1 MTARPRA
8 IRSIR
13 LGDLAGMMLA
23 GAILTTATLSGCAAT
38 PATGAGTQPEAPA
51 AEATGTPAEELRL
64 GYFANVTHAPALVGL
79 EEGLIEEALGDTT
92 LSTQVFNAGPAAI
105 EALSAGAIDA
115 TYIGPNPAI
124 NTFVAS
130 GGQSARIV
138 AGAASGGA
146 ALVVQPGI
154 ENADDLE
161 GTNLATPQLGNTQ
174 DVALRT
180 WLADEGYETSTTG
193 GGDVTISPTENAQT
207 LTLFQAGDLDGAWL
221 PEPWVSRLVVDAG
234 AEVLVDEADLWEDGE
249 FPTTVLLVRA
259 DFLAEHP
266 ETVRA
271 LVAGHAASV
280 AWLDENADAAADVIN
295 ARLTADAG
303 KGLSDAVIDRALEHV
318 EFTVDPHADTF
329 EQLLED
335 GVNAGTS
342 KTGDIDGLFDLSALN
357 AVLDESGEEPVSA
370 AGLGTE

>member
-1 MTARPRA
+1 MTARSRA
-8 IRSIR
+8 IRSTR

-23 GAILTTATLSGCAAT
+23 GAILVSATLTGCAAQ
-38 PATGAGTQPEAPA
+38 PAAGAGTQPDAPA

-79 EEGLIEEALGDTT
+79 EEGLIQDALGDTT

-124 NTFVAS
+124 NTYIAS
-130 GGQSARIV
+130 AGQSARIV

-154 ENADDLE
+154 DGADDLD
-161 GTNLATPQLGNTQ
+161 GANLATPQLGNTQ

-193 GGDVTISPTENAQT
+193 GGDVTISPTENSQT

-259 DFLAEHP
+259 DFLAAHP

-280 AWLDENADAAADVIN
+280 TWLDENPDAAADVIN

-318 EFTVDPHADTF
+318 DFTVDPHADTF
-329 EQLLED
+329 EQLLQD
-335 GVNAGTS
+335 GVDAGTS
-342 KTGDIDGLFDLSALN
+342 KAGDIDGLFDLSALN
-357 AVLDESGEEPVSA
+357 AVLEQAGEEPVSA

>member
-79 EEGLIEEALGDTT
+79 EEGLIEEALGDTELT
-92 LSTQVFNAGPAAI
+92 TQVFNAGPAAI

-130 GGQSARIV
+130 GGESARIV

-154 ENADDLE
+154 DDAGDLE

-207 LTLFQAGDLDGAWL
+207 LTLFQAGDIDGAWL

-357 AVLDESGEEPVSA
+357 AVLEESGEEPVSA

>member
-79 EEGLIEEALGDTT
+79 EEGLIEEALGDTELT
-92 LSTQVFNAGPAAI
+92 TQVFNAGPAAI

-130 GGQSARIV
+130 GGESARIV

-154 ENADDLE
+154 DDAGDLE

>member
-1 MTARPRA
+1 MTAPARA
-8 IRSIR
+8 IRSTR
-13 LGDLAGMMLA
+13 LGDFAGMMLA

-51 AEATGTPAEELRL
+51 AEATGTPADELRL

-79 EEGLIEEALGDTT
+79 EEGLIEDALGDTQ

-154 ENADDLE
+154 ESADDLA

-193 GGDVTISPTENAQT
+193 GGDVTISPTENSQT
-207 LTLFQAGDLDGAWL
+207 LTLFQSGGIDGAWL
-221 PEPWVSRLVVDAG
+221 PEPWVSRLIVDAG

-329 EQLLED
+329 EQLLQD
-335 GVNAGTS
+335 GVDAGTS
-342 KTGDIDGLFDLSALN
+342 KSGDIDGLFDLSALN

>member
-1 MTARPRA
+1 MTAPRA
-8 IRSIR
+8 IRSTR

-38 PATGAGTQPEAPA
+38 PATGAGTQPDAPA

-79 EEGLIEEALGDTT
+79 EEGLIEGALGDTELT
-92 LSTQVFNAGPAAI
+92 TQVFNAGPAAI
-105 EALSAGAIDA
+105 EALSAGAVDA

-154 ENADDLE
+154 DDAGDLD
-161 GTNLATPQLGNTQ
+161 GANLATPQLGNTQ
-174 DVALRT
+174 DVALRS

-280 AWLDENADAAADVIN
+280 AWLAENADAAADVIN

-329 EQLLED
+329 EQLLKD
-335 GVNAGTS
+335 GLDAGTS
-342 KTGDIDGLFDLSALN
+342 KPGDIDGLFDLSALN
-357 AVLDESGEEPVSA
+357 AVLEKSGEEPVSA